1 MPRVDQRMPA
11 AQSVVAGQTTTFRL
25 PIGRRYHALQ
35 LLGAATTFAPSDL
48 SEIRVLLNNKVV
60 QRFSGADRD
69 MMNKFDGRQAAA
81 LSAAAFNLILPFDR
95 YGLLTKPGEEETAL
109 NTGSADANTGKV
121 INSFSLEIDVS
132 GAGGVTGTPTLD
144 LYATTSEQLPG
155 GPGTVPYILKATRD
169 FASAAEYDV
178 SDIPRGG
185 VTTQFIDRLFFTPS
199 TSTLE
204 NLRVLANSYK
214 VFERTAALNERLQGD
229 GIRIPQA
236 GVYVI
241 DRTEHGYGGDP
252 FDVRGLDD
260 WRVQFTTGAA
270 MTVTQYTH
278 YLGGLGD

>member
-11 AQSVVAGQTTTFRL
+11 AQSVVASQTTTFRL
-25 PIGRRYHALQ
+25 PIGRRYHGLQ
-35 LLGAATTFAPSDL
+35 LIGAGTAFAPSDL

-60 QRFSGADRD
+60 QRFTGADRD
-69 MMNKFDGRQAAA
+69 MMNQFDGRAAA
-81 LSAAAFNLILPFDR
+81 AASAAAFTLIIPFDR
-95 YGLLTKPGEEETAL
+95 YGILTKAGEEETAV
-109 NTGSADANTGKV
+109 NTGSVDPNSGKSINT
-121 INSFSLEIDVS
+121 FSLEVDV
-132 GAGGVTGTPTLD
+132 GAGPTGTLTLD

-155 GPGTVPYILKATRD
+155 GPGTVPYVLKSVGD

-185 VTTQFIDRLFFTPS
+185 VTTQFVDKIFLKPS

-214 VFERTAALNERLQGD
+214 VFERTAALNERLQRD
-229 GIRIPQA
+229 GIRVPQA

-260 WRVQFTTGAA
+260 WRLQFTTGAA
-270 MTVTQYTH
+270 MTVTRYTH